1 MARSLSE
8 LAHLVEMIPSVK
20 ISGSVEC
27 KFISNYSVEPKN
39 LFDNIQSIAFSYD
52 IDSNEP
58 YNIGFVPDGNWKN
71 LEDLCIYEK
80 FTFTP
85 LLIMDDFSRK
95 TWHFYLPNL
104 TRISIWLN
112 QIPFPYCSLVSLLLN
127 STNLSNLRIKL
138 RKSIIQEFDVDD
150 FKQQLENK
158 ELNLKEVSFENKKF
172 PIIPFESLLDLLEA
186 SPKIERV
193 TANLCSV
200 DEQFLI
206 SKYYLEMSEE
216 FCLKDFPYFIRNM
229 NDTSDT
235 CSKSKKFSRKSFIKP
250 KSMLRKM
257 FFSLFDVL

>member
-8 LAHLVEMIPSVK
+8 LAHLVQMIPSVK

-27 KFISNYSVEPKN
+27 KFISNYLVEPN
-39 LFDNIQSIAFSYD
+39 LFDNIRGIIFNYD

-58 YNIGFVPDGNWKN
+58 YNIGLLPDGNWKN
-71 LEDLCIYEK
+71 LESLRIYEK
-80 FTFTP
+80 FTNAP
-85 LLIMDDFSRK
+85 PLIMDDFSRK

-104 TRISIWLN
+104 TCIAIWLK

-127 STNLSNLRIKL
+127 STSLSNLDIRL
-138 RKSIIQEFDVDD
+138 TKSIIQEFDEDD

-158 ELNLKEVSFENKKF
+158 QLNLKEVSFENKKF

-193 TANLCSV
+193 TANLSTV
-200 DEQFLI
+200 DEQLLI

-216 FCLKDFPYFIRNM
+216 LCLKDFPDFIKNM
-229 NDTSDT
+229 NDTSHT
-235 CSKSKKFSRKSFIKP
+235 CSKSKKVSRKSLIKKP
-250 KSMLRKM
+250 NSMMRKI
-257 FFSLFDVL
+257 FYSLFDVL